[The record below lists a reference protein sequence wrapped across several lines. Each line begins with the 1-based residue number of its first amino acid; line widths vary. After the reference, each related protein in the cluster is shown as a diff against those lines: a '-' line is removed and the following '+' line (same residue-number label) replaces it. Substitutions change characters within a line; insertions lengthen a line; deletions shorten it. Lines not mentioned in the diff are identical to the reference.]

1 MIIKTVIIQVLAC
14 NGNQLP
20 CIRFFMTNNDML
32 DKFEVSLKKCYLFNC
47 CEDTDVFSF
56 CKLYKIISAYFQSHG
71 FVCERCLNVK
81 SIIRYV
87 SSIVFY

>member
-32 DKFEVSLKKCYLFNC
+32 DKFKVALKKCYTFNC
-47 CEDTDVFSF
+47 YENMEVFFVNFKYNKCIFSEPWF
-56 CKLYKIISAYFQSHG
+56 GMKRIS
-71 FVCERCLNVK
+71 
-81 SIIRYV
+81 
-87 SSIVFY
+87 